1 MGSAVTDQ
9 NSFRHIFTN
18 YSFYYWILKLMRLI
32 ITKDWG
38 LFVCNQSF
46 LVNERQRKEK
56 SVRKFKKRMK
66 REKKRKCRKNLNSGD
81 GVLFLELEF
90 FFERIVRERTGVFYI
105 GTQRKIWSRRACNW
119 LDQTSERFSR
129 SFLSCWTCISHR
141 IYSDYV
147 DFS

>member
-1 MGSAVTDQ
+1 METVTDQ

-66 REKKRKCRKNLNSGD
+66 REKKENA
-81 GVLFLELEF
+81 E
-90 FFERIVRERTGVFYI
+90 
-105 GTQRKIWSRRACNW
+105 KI
-119 LDQTSERFSR
+119 
-129 SFLSCWTCISHR
+129 
-141 IYSDYV
+141 
-147 DFS
+147 